1 MWPAGSILSLSLF
14 IYAYINNQRGE
25 KGEEKKKK
33 NDPIGLEE
41 AQARIVARN
50 SGLCPS
56 VYLSVRW
63 FVR

>member
-1 MWPAGSILSLSLF
+1 MHTSTTK
-14 IYAYINNQRGE
+14 GE
-25 KGEEKKKK
+25 KRVKKKKKK